1 MAVEERL
8 HSPHRGFPAWLGTRG
23 LSPEIALAMDT
34 ELGIRDYEVL
44 LACAEDLQVRS
55 ELFCVA
61 RERLPFGFYAVLRR
75 VVAAFPAERVGDC
88 GAAASGRSCP
98 GLGSLLEA
106 LVNTLSSLSREL
118 LRSADK
124 LSALDLGTPRDGDGV
139 ADSGGAGS
147 GDGEA
152 PGQRQRQRQRRGGTH
167 HYSDVADHGTEE
179 VCEMPAEEV
188 DDHDDGEE
196 EEEEDV
202 EVPSGWRV
210 NQMAETY
217 PKLPADSVQG
227 PLLRMSEMLTSATS
241 ATSPAVVEVGGSEL
255 EAGQVVVKAE
265 AVDEGGWGREPERI
279 WNPASALYVQQQQ
292 QQVAADIKPVAN
304 VRRIPAPARN
314 PARSGDRPLSHPY
327 PLSARELGETGGT
340 HHHHHRPVIAA
351 RPGAP
356 DGTPASAAATDEWNG
371 QLALAPGEGG
381 GYGSGD
387 GGAGVFGRNASRCEE
402 CGKEFSTPSYLT
414 IHRRT
419 HTGERPYNCEFCGR
433 SFGHLAVLTSH
444 RRRHTGEKPFTCKVC
459 GKAFCQNS
467 SLVYHMRTHT
477 GEKPYTCDVCG
488 RKFTVSSN
496 FIKHRRSHF

>member
-55 ELFCVA
+55 ELFSVA

-118 LRSADK
+118 LRSANK

-139 ADSGGAGS
+139 ADSGGADGS

-152 PGQRQRQRQRRGGTH
+152 PGQRQRQRQQRGGTH
-167 HYSDVADHGTEE
+167 RYSDVADHGTEE

-188 DDHDDGEE
+188 DDHDDDGE

-210 NQMAETY
+210 NQMTETSY
-217 PKLPADSVQG
+217 PKLPADSAQG
-227 PLLRMSEMLTSATS
+227 PLLRMSEMLTSASS

-255 EAGQVVVKAE
+255 EASQVVVKAE

-292 QQVAADIKPVAN
+292 QVVADIKPVAN

-340 HHHHHRPVIAA
+340 HHHHRPVIAA

-356 DGTPASAAATDEWNG
+356 DWRPGLRRRCRRRVERAARAGARRRRRLRRRQRRRRRRRVRPQREPLRGVRQGVFDAVVPDDPPAHAHGRAAV
-371 QLALAPGEGG
+371 QLRVLRALVRAPGGAHQPPEAPHGREALHVQAQRRICTG
-381 GYGSGD
+381 AIASGSK
-387 GGAGVFGRNASRCEE
+387 RRCYAFP
-402 CGKEFSTPSYLT
+402 GFQ
-414 IHRRT
+414 
-419 HTGERPYNCEFCGR
+419 
-433 SFGHLAVLTSH
+433 A
-444 RRRHTGEKPFTCKVC
+444 RHT
-459 GKAFCQNS
+459 
-467 SLVYHMRTHT
+467 
-477 GEKPYTCDVCG
+477 
-488 RKFTVSSN
+488 
-496 FIKHRRSHF
+496 